1 MDSVLPL
8 SARIFT
14 VALDV
19 FVTFLVDCEKAFV
32 LEDNIDIISG
42 VLEEEQR
49 ESSMD
54 FALSLTGRNYPYLS
68 LLSLVIQ
75 ECKRRSA
82 KLKMVKLHLD
92 LVEHFSHD
100 SRLILNK
107 SFFSAEVLVSLSN
120 RVECIDQVI
129 LVFDDHLFVVLLG
142 LCLPL
147 IQGDIFKTTSLSSW
161 HSWQALSRFDHAI
174 KAF

>member
-1 MDSVLPL
+1 MDSVLL
-8 SARIFT
+8 FSARIFT

-19 FVTFLVDCEKAFV
+19 FVTFFVNCKETLV
-32 LEDNIDIISG
+32 LEYDVDFISG

-68 LLSLVIQ
+68 LLSLMIQ
-75 ECKRRSA
+75 EGKRRSA

-92 LVEHFSHD
+92 LVKHLGYA
-100 SRLILNK
+100 SRLLLNK

-120 RVECIDQVI
+120 
-129 LVFDDHLFVVLLG
+129 
-142 LCLPL
+142 
-147 IQGDIFKTTSLSSW
+147 
-161 HSWQALSRFDHAI
+161 
-174 KAF
+174 